1 MAENILHTASESISF
16 AKKLE
21 ADSAA
26 FYEELAGRHAAGA
39 ETFRAF
45 GAENRKNIA
54 QVERA
59 YYGVITDA
67 IEGGYAFN
75 LDPAAYTLNTALK
88 DGAGLA
94 AAVAAALAVEKQI
107 IKFYTEAAEQSRGL
121 MADVPR
127 AFLLVAKKRAGRL
140 EKLEALT

>member
-1 MAENILHTASESISF
+1 MADILHTASESISF

-21 ADSAA
+21 TDSAA
-26 FYEELAGRHAAGA
+26 FYEALAGRYAAGA

-45 GAENRKNIA
+45 GAENRKNVA
-54 QVERA
+54 QIERA

-75 LDPAAYTLNTALK
+75 LDAADYALNTALK
-88 DGAGLA
+88 DGADLA
-94 AAVAAALAVEKQI
+94 AAAAAALEIEKQI

-127 AFLLVAKKRAGRL
+127 AFQLVAKKRAGRL
-140 EKLEALT
+140 EKLGALK